1 MRRGV
6 SAARAGALA
15 LLLALGLGACQ
26 GPEGGPLRP
35 GSGAGVVLEGFEQ
48 PRALAVDA
56 HGLLY
61 VADGRGRVACVMA
74 DGQRVWLDAAQ
85 AQDSGLAP
93 TVSAVVVDGRG
104 RVAVADPASGQVL
117 RLEPG
122 GVRRVLAS
130 GLAGPVALACDRDGG
145 LYVACQGDG
154 TVRHIPAP

>member
-6 SAARAGALA
+6 SVL
-15 LLLALGLGACQ
+15 LVVLLALGLGACQ
-26 GPEGGPLRP
+26 GPEGGPSRP
-35 GSGAGVVLEGFEQ
+35 GGGVVLEGFEQ

-61 VADGRGRVACVMA
+61 VADGQGRVVCVMA

-85 AQDSGLAP
+85 VQDSGLAS

-130 GLAGPVALACDRDGG
+130 GLARPVALACDRDGG

-154 TVRHIPAP
+154 TVWHIPAP